1 MSEMPTYEELLAQN
15 NYLKNHAAWAEKKAL
30 ENEEKYQKE
39 KAKNKELEKQNK
51 ELEINYNWILEQL
64 KLSKRQKF
72 GSSAESIM
80 EGYEQ
85 INLFNEAEAERTA
98 FKLEPTVEEVIKR
111 PSKNKKK
118 SIKDRYKNLEVE
130 EIIHTLP
137 DEEKI
142 CNTCG
147 SEMNFMR
154 YDISH
159 KIRIIPAKAIL
170 EVHKT
175 EVYVCKECDKNGIE
189 GNFKTAQAEPSLIE
203 KSLATPSL
211 VAYILNQKFCMGL
224 PLYRQEQELRR
235 MNIYLSRQ
243 TMANWVIAAAKM
255 LKPLYD
261 KLHKKLVER
270 NILHADETTLEVLKL
285 PNRDTPLNAY
295 MWVYRTSRFEDYPIV
310 LYDYEEGRSGS
321 YPKKF
326 LEDFEGYLQC
336 DGWSGYDKVEN
347 IKRVGCWVHVRRK
360 FYDALKIQADPK
372 DYSTITG
379 QAFLMIEKLFEAER
393 ISPDKPSEL
402 TEYSLEKIA
411 EARKSVST
419 KILDEFFEFC
429 DKHQGV
435 SLPKSLTGTAI
446 TYALNQKETLMTF
459 LDDPK
464 LELSNNAAERAV
476 KPFVIGRKNWLFCN
490 TAGGANSSAII
501 YSIIETA
508 KENGLKPFEYLEF
521 LFENIRVGND
531 VMELVPWSDKITEN
545 LRLK

>member
-1 MSEMPTYEELLAQN
+1 MPTHEELLAQN
-15 NYLKNHAAWAEKKAL
+15 NYLKNHA
-30 ENEEKYQKE
+30 KYQATQL
-39 KAKNKELEKQNK
+39 AKKQNK

-72 GSSAESIM
+72 GSSAESII

-98 FKLEPTVEEVIKR
+98 FKPEPTVEEVIKKS
-111 PSKNKKK
+111 SKSKKK
-118 SIKDRYKNLEVE
+118 SIKDRYKNLEIE
-130 EIIHTLP
+130 EIIHTLS
-137 DEEKI
+137 DDEKI
-142 CNTCG
+142 CNSCG
-147 SEMNFMR
+147 SEMSFMR
-154 YDISH
+154 YNISH
-159 KIRIIPAKAIL
+159 KIKIIPAKAIL

-175 EVYVCKECDKNGIE
+175 EVYVCKECDKNGTE
-189 GNFKTAQAEPSLIE
+189 GSFKTAKSEPSLIE
-203 KSLATPSL
+203 KSLATSSL
-211 VAYILNQKFCMGL
+211 IAYILNQKFCLGV

-235 MNIYLSRQ
+235 MSIYLSRQ

-261 KLHKKLVER
+261 KLHKKLVVR
-270 NILHADETTLEVLKL
+270 KILHADETTLEVLKL

-326 LEDFEGYLQC
+326 LEDFEGYLHC
-336 DGWSGYDKVEN
+336 YGWSGYNKVEN
-347 IKRVGCWVHVRRK
+347 IKRVDCWVHVRRK
-360 FYDALKIQADPK
+360 FYDALKIQAGPK
-372 DYSTITG
+372 DYSTIAE

-393 ISPDKPSEL
+393 ISPDKPAEL
-402 TEYSLEKIA
+402 TEYPLEKIA
-411 EARKSVST
+411 EVRKSVST

-459 LDDPK
+459 LEGPK
-464 LELSNNAAERAV
+464 LELSNNAVERAV
-476 KPFVIGRKNWLFCN
+476 KPFVISRKNFLFCN
-490 TAGGANSSAII
+490 TPNGANSSAVIF
-501 YSIIETA
+501 SIIETA

-521 LFENIRVGND
+521 LFENIRLGND
-531 VMELVPWSDKITEN
+531 VTELVPWGERITSDLNI
-545 LRLK
+545 